1 MKKSNVTVCQKD
13 EKLPLRQ
20 AVLWIIVIKLVIL
33 SVFLPRETALAEGV
47 ERTSSVQTHVMI
59 ANMVSLED
67 MLNVGV
73 QQPQNL
79 PAVMELAYRK
89 GILAQPLKGVDAP
102 ELVAA
107 AQSGDRGALLSGLFR
122 LGYLTAETKRHTEQ
136 AGNDWWIFG
145 YGHRCRRDWP
155 RWWWWCT
162 VRGVAGR
169 EVEYCFQRCGI
180 GNKLFVRYICI
191 FAGTG

>member
-1 MKKSNVTVCQKD
+1 
-13 EKLPLRQ
+13 
-20 AVLWIIVIKLVIL
+20 
-33 SVFLPRETALAEGV
+33 
-47 ERTSSVQTHVMI
+47 
-59 ANMVSLED
+59 MVSLED

-122 LGYLTAETKRHTEQ
+122 LGYLTAETKRHTRNKP
-136 AGNDWWIFG
+136 ATTGGSSGMGIAF
-145 YGHRCRRDWP
+145 
-155 RWWWWCT
+155 
-162 VRGVAGR
+162 A
-169 EVEYCFQRCGI
+169 GI
-180 GNKLFVRYICI
+180 GLAGGGGALFSLLHPVYSVSLTALDCSNFGR
-191 FAGTG
+191 GSGV